1 MQTFKGNAI
10 TSDLNKAARNSIISS
25 NPING
30 IITMKHKFQN
40 ADYPDRF
47 INSAIKSFNEKVI
60 ESDDY
65 IILPSL
71 FGRP

>member
-1 MQTFKGNAI
+1 
-10 TSDLNKAARNSIISS
+10 
-25 NPING
+25 
-30 IITMKHKFQN
+30 MKHKFQN